1 MMEMKEQAKETGLRL
16 LQTGKRGLVRV
27 LFSRTGIITALL
39 LLDLLLL
46 VAIQLWI
53 NDLIHPQLLAM
64 AVITFI
70 IVMVIYLINSDMDPT
85 SKLTWLMLISLA
97 PTVGAP
103 LYFYVNAEWGHRVLK
118 RRLAQL
124 LRQTRRA
131 IPQREST
138 AKNLKADDAAE
149 AALLHYLQSVG
160 THPVFDQCQTKYFPS
175 GESKFEELKKQL
187 ERAKHFI
194 FLEYFIV
201 DEGHM
206 WGEILEILARKAK
219 QGVEVRFM
227 YDGSCEFTTLTHNY
241 PKMIQEL
248 GIKCK
253 VFSPA
258 MPFVSTH
265 YNYRDHRK
273 IAVIDGQ
280 VAFTG
285 GVNLADEYINKIE
298 RFGHWKDA
306 ALMVRGE
313 AARSFTLLF
322 LQMWNIN
329 ERNPEFDRYLNCHA
343 PRFEDEKGYVL
354 PYGDAPLDKHH
365 VGERVYMDI
374 LNRAHSYVHI
384 MTPYLI
390 LDSEMETA
398 IRFAAQRGVDVKLIL
413 PGIPD
418 KKVPYALA
426 KTYYKSLMSAGV
438 KIYEYTPG
446 FVHSKVFVSD
456 DERGVVGTINLDY
469 RSLYH
474 HFECAAYLYRC
485 ACLTDME
492 KDFQDALEDCILVT
506 EAMIKNRPL
515 KQKLIGWCVKAI
527 APLF

>member
-1 MMEMKEQAKETGLRL
+1 MMKEHTKEKGLRL
-16 LQTGKRGLVRV
+16 LEKGKRGFFRV
-27 LFSRTGIITALL
+27 IFSRTGIITALL
-39 LLDLLLL
+39 IADLFLLIAL
-46 VAIQLWI
+46 QLWI
-53 NDLIHPQLLAM
+53 NDLIHPPILAV
-64 AVITFI
+64 AVVAFI
-70 IVMVIYLINSDMDPT
+70 VVMVVYLINSDMDPT
-85 SKLTWLMLISLA
+85 SKITWLMLISLA

-118 RRLAQL
+118 RRLEQL
-124 LRQTRRA
+124 LQNTRSSLKQRA
-131 IPQREST
+131 ST
-138 AKNLKADDAAE
+138 LEKLKKEEPGE
-149 AALLHYLQSVG
+149 AALLYYLQSVG
-160 THPVFDQCQTKYFPS
+160 CHPVFDQCKVQYFPS

-187 ERAKHFI
+187 EAAERFI
-194 FLEYFIV
+194 FMEYFII
-201 DEGHM
+201 DEGRM

-219 QGVEVRFM
+219 QGVEVRLM
-227 YDGSCEFTTLTHNY
+227 YDGSCEFSTLTRDY
-241 PKMIQEL
+241 PQRIRKL

-285 GVNLADEYINKIE
+285 GVNLADEYINDIE

-306 ALMVRGE
+306 AMMVQGE
-313 AARSFTLLF
+313 AARSFALMF

-329 ERNPEFDRYLNCHA
+329 ERAPEISRYLMAHA
-343 PRFEDEKGYVL
+343 PRFEHEEGYVI
-354 PYGDAPLDKHH
+354 PYADAPLDGHH

-384 MTPYLI
+384 MSPYLI

-398 IRFAAQRGVDVKLIL
+398 IRFAAQRGVDVKLIM

-426 KTYYKSLMSAGV
+426 KTYYKTLMDAGV
-438 KIYEYTPG
+438 KIYEYIPG
-446 FVHSKVFVSD
+446 FVHSKIFVSD
-456 DERGVVGTINLDY
+456 NIRGVVGTINLDY

-474 HFECAAYLYRC
+474 HFECAAYLYDC
-485 ACLTDME
+485 DCLADVE
-492 KDFQDALEDCILVT
+492 KDFQNTLDDCILVT
-506 EAMIKNRPL
+506 EAMVNDRPL
-515 KQKLIGWCVKAI
+515 KQKLVGWLIKVI
-527 APLF
+527 APIF